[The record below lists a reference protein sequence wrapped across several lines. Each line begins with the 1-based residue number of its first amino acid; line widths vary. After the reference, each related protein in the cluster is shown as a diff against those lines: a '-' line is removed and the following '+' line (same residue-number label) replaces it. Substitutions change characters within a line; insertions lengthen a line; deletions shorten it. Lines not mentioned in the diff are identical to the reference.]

1 MIGLAGALLSINAV
15 ASDANDIETGAANVA
30 VTYDNY
36 YNGSYPVVSA
46 ILSQPGTF
54 GGHAYTGWSFLATDA
69 TGSIDIFASSATLNA
84 VAPGYSPS
92 LGDALS
98 ISGAYQPFDQIPEI
112 DSTTAGKGGALTSVA
127 LQSQGNAVPGP
138 VPVTIGQINV
148 QTLPFNVAG
157 YLLQL
162 NNVTIGGNSGPY
174 ATTFPTYSQVT
185 GAPSGPTVET
195 YTVSDGVNTMTLFDW
210 VTSYSVDGAMGGNA
224 VPTGPVN
231 MTGFVD
237 VFGSGST
244 ASAEFIPMS
253 ITAAVPEPSVMNLC
267 GAGSVL
273 AYVIARL
280 RSKKA

>member
-15 ASDANDIETGAANVA
+15 ADDASNIENGAVNKA

-36 YNGSYPVVSA
+36 YNGSYPVVTA
-46 ILSQPGTF
+46 ILSQPGPVN
-54 GGHAYTGWSFLATDA
+54 GHTYGWSFLATDA
-69 TGSIDIFASSATLNA
+69 TGSIDIFASSATLNT

-92 LGDALS
+92 VGDA
-98 ISGAYQPFDQIPEI
+98 ISVSGSYQPFDQIPEI
-112 DSTTAGKGGALTSVA
+112 DSTTAGKGGPLTSVA
-127 LQSQGNAVPGP
+127 LQSQGNAVPAP

-185 GAPSGPTVET
+185 GAPIPTAVET

-273 AYVIARL
+273 AYVIARF

>member
-1 MIGLAGALLSINAV
+1 MIGLAGALLSINALADD
-15 ASDANDIETGAANVA
+15 ASDIENGAANVA

-46 ILSQPGTF
+46 VLSQPGTF

-127 LQSQGNAVPGP
+127 LQSQGNAVPAP
-138 VPVTIGQINV
+138 VPVTIPQINV

-174 ATTFPTYSQVT
+174 ATTFPTDAQETAGGGIAS
-185 GAPSGPTVET
+185 ET

-210 VTSYSVDGAMGGNA
+210 VTSYSVDGAMGGSA

-244 ASAEFIPMS
+244 ATAEFVPMS